1 MGEITTATWT
11 THVRGEQTT
20 LPATIDT
27 IRAALPAGQR
37 PAFDAQIG
45 ATPADELHLVLVG
58 WALSTT
64 EAAAEDEE
72 VLRRLRRGETVG
84 RPADPQAGVA

>member
-1 MGEITTATWT
+1 MGDITTATWT
-11 THVRGEQTT
+11 THVHGERTK
-20 LPATIDT
+20 LPATIDG

-37 PAFDAQIG
+37 ERFDAEIG

-64 EAAAEDEE
+64 AAAAEDED
-72 VLRRLRRGETVG
+72 VLHRLRRGEVIG
-84 RPADPQAGVA
+84 RPADPAAGAA

>member
-20 LPATIDT
+20 LPATIDG
-27 IRAALPAGQR
+27 IRAALPAEQR
-37 PAFDAQIG
+37 LAFDAEIG

-64 EAAAEDEE
+64 EAAIEDEE
-72 VLRRLRRGETVG
+72 VLRQLRLGETVG
-84 RPADPQAGVA
+84 RPVDPEAGVA